1 MTPILKELLEQAAVY
16 DVQQPPANVGEYPTT
31 GSGIASWIDHTAL
44 KPETTPAQIELLCKE
59 AVLYGFASVCVNP
72 IAVPLAVRRLETC
85 QIPVCSV
92 IGFPLGACPT
102 ATKLAEAQ
110 WCLKEGARELDM
122 VIPIGWLK
130 GGKNQYVLDDIRA
143 IVDAA
148 HASRALVKVI
158 LEMAFLTRREKMLA
172 CLLSQAA
179 GADFVKTSTGFGPS
193 GATVED
199 VALMNAVVGGPG
211 RLGVKAAGGIRS
223 LEDAQAMLKA
233 GATRLGASAGVKIIQ
248 QALKAQAPCQ

>member
-1 MTPILKELLEQAAVY
+1 MTQLLKELLEQAAVY
-16 DVQQPPANVGEYPTT
+16 DVQLPAANVGNYPTT
-31 GSGIASWIDHTAL
+31 GSGIAAWIDHTAL
-44 KPETTPAQIELLCKE
+44 KPETTPEQIELLCKE
-59 AVLYGFASVCVNP
+59 AKQFGFASVCVNP
-72 IAVPLAVRRLETC
+72 IAVPLAVRRLENSP
-85 QIPVCSV
+85 IPVCSV

-102 ATKLAEAQ
+102 AVKLAEAQ
-110 WCLKEGARELDM
+110 WCLKEGAGELDM

-130 GGKNQYVLDDIRA
+130 GGKNQTVLDDIQA

-148 HASRALVKVI
+148 HARRALVKVI
-158 LEMAFLTRREKMLA
+158 LEMAFLTRREKIIA
-172 CLLSQAA
+172 CLMCQAA

-193 GATVED
+193 GASVED

-233 GATRLGASAGVKIIQ
+233 GATRLGASSGVKIIQ
-248 QALKAQAPCQ
+248 QALKAEAPCQ